1 MKNIKELS
9 HKFTDETIE
18 ARVRWFRTLP
28 LSERVEMLCNFKDLA
43 LEINP
48 DAAGKKTLNR
58 IKDVFESFQQHDVR
72 CVVIGGIAAV
82 LYGVPRATFDLD
94 ILIEPTPENARH
106 LLDALSDAGMGT
118 AALTNVEEILSNEIT
133 IFKDRVRID
142 VQTSTPGLRFQDAWN
157 RRNTMAYRGQSFYV
171 ASLEDLI
178 SSKKAAGR
186 DVDLEDV
193 RLLQLPQNDEDE

>member
-1 MKNIKELS
+1 M
-9 HKFTDETIE
+9 
-18 ARVRWFRTLP
+18 
-28 LSERVEMLCNFKDLA
+28 
-43 LEINP
+43 
-48 DAAGKKTLNR
+48 LNR
-58 IKDVFESFQQHDVR
+58 IKGVFESFQQHEVR
-72 CVVIGGIAAV
+72 YVVIGGIAAV

-94 ILIEPTPENARH
+94 ILIEPTPENARR
-106 LLDALSDAGMGT
+106 LLDARLDAGMCT
-118 AALTNVEEILSNEIT
+118 PALTHVEEILSNEIT

-142 VQTSTPGLRFQDAWN
+142 VQTPTPGLRFQDAWN
-157 RRNTMAYRGQSFYV
+157 RRNTMEYRRQSFYV